1 MNGNEISLWIF
12 GLKMWPLVVVLVP
25 NLLFRKYGKAASRK
39 RMASLYHAIAMF
51 LITTTAG
58 FVVAKNL
65 TDIYLLAGTALV
77 VILMVVFRDR
87 AVPYR
92 LTCAGCNTKLEL
104 KTIYFL
110 DDDLC
115 PACLASRSA
124 TDDAA
129 DESQSSGNSEPD
141 DSGE

>member
-1 MNGNEISLWIF
+1 MNGNEISLWIT
-12 GLKMWPLVVVLVP
+12 GLKMWPLIVVLVP

-39 RMASLYHAIAMF
+39 RMASLYHAIAVF

-58 FVVAKNL
+58 FIVAREL
-65 TDIYLLAGTALV
+65 TDKYLLAGTALV
-77 VILMVVFRDR
+77 IVLMVVFRKR
-87 AVPYR
+87 VFPYR
-92 LTCAGCNTKLEL
+92 LTCAGCSKRLDS

-110 DDDLC
+110 DDNLC
-115 PACLASRSA
+115 PACLAATAA

-129 DESQSSGNSEPD
+129 GESPSSGNAEPD